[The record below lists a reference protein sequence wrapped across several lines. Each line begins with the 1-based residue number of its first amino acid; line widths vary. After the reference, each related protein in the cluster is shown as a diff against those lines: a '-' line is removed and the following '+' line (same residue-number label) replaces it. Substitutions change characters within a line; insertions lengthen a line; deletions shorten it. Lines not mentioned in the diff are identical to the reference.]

1 MPRSAWQETGWKRRE
16 RLVLLLREKASL
28 KARVASRRRLTHTH
42 TSYTH
47 RTTRQST
54 TLSRTLHYKLLQNR
68 NLSLAQKF
76 KCLREPGKDRIMRL
90 QLVPRFG
97 ALAHS
102 TGAQH
107 WMYVYIHVH
116 RVMISVCHDVIYVTM
131 FLLFFFSFV
140 LSFSLWKLQELSKG
154 DMTIVFIFFMYCLSI
169 PLMYIILDEYTILF
183 VSLIDVNLLYT
194 FLSMFYFFVIFS
206 YLYFILTFFSIL
218 CNFIV
223 YCFQSQI

>member
-90 QLVPRFG
+90 QLVPRFW

-116 RVMISVCHDVIYVTM
+116 RELWYQFVMMSYMWQC
-131 FLLFFFSFV
+131 FFFSF
-140 LSFSLWKLQELSKG
+140 FH
-154 DMTIVFIFFMYCLSI
+154 
-169 PLMYIILDEYTILF
+169 LF
-183 VSLIDVNLLYT
+183 YLFLYENYKNYRRGIWQ
-194 FLSMFYFFVIFS
+194 L
-206 YLYFILTFFSIL
+206 YLYFL
-218 CNFIV
+218 CTVCLFL
-223 YCFQSQI
+223 